1 VLTRSDSLTW
11 RYTRTVLGV
20 AAAVAVLVVGG
31 LTGHVRPANADD
43 VNCAQVKCV
52 ALTFDDGPSPFTDR
66 LLSVLRA
73 NNAEATFFLI
83 GNKVAANPAGARRI
97 ADAGMEIGTHTWE
110 HPNMTTIPPQDIAA
124 QFSKGIDAIQAATGQ
139 RPTLSRTAGGL
150 VNDAV
155 LAEAGME
162 IASHT
167 WEHPNMTAIPA
178 EDIPAQFSKA
188 NDAILAATGQRPAL
202 VRTAGGLTNDQVLAE
217 AGKQGLADI
226 NWDVIPF
233 DWANDANIDASRQ
246 ILMTQIKPGSVVL
259 LHDTYSSTVDLV
271 SQFIPVLKA
280 NGYHLVTVSRM
291 LGPRAPGSLY
301 GSRENGPPVNELVDI
316 PADQI
321 PPLPDTPSPAPM
333 PNFPI
338 TDIPDQNSGG
348 PTNGA

>member
-1 VLTRSDSLTW
+1 MLTRFDSLTW

-155 LAEAGME
+155 LAEAG
-162 IASHT
+162 
-167 WEHPNMTAIPA
+167 
-178 EDIPAQFSKA
+178 
-188 NDAILAATGQRPAL
+188 R
-202 VRTAGGLTNDQVLAE
+202 
-217 AGKQGLADI
+217 QGLADI

-233 DWANDANIDASRQ
+233 DWANDSNTAATRAL
-246 ILMTQIKPGSVVL
+246 LMSQIKPNSVVL

-321 PPLPDTPSPAPM
+321 PSLPDTPSPAPM